1 MGRPE
6 LLKSTSQK
14 GISNTIAVVKLAS
27 ILFCT
32 ISLSDNIFG
41 SSIESRENF
50 TYNPLSIPAILT
62 STLIL
67 IYLLWWFFTIKI
79 HTYKHIKTVR
89 IIESFVFILI
99 YSISIFFMGAFQS
112 NLKFLFLFI
121 IIISTIEI
129 NEVYGILIAFISS
142 FIILAADLI
151 YGPNVSVN
159 QYFQNDLI
167 LAGVFIL
174 IAWTL
179 GHYVAIEREKIE
191 QKNLQLEVM
200 DKELKESSKH
210 REYMEEL
217 LSKEDNCYNLLI
229 DNSNDTII
237 VHRNGEIIF
246 GNESSARFLGIV
258 NFEELAGKSIFEFIT
273 KDEQENVKPKLIS
286 AFNER
291 NSTLSFEHK
300 VKAGSGSSYTV
311 RNTSTFFIYKGE
323 PTVLSIL
330 HDITPEKQVEKLQED
345 VKKGKDLLEETREFN
360 KLITEF
366 FSNISHELKT
376 PLNVIFSA
384 IQLLNHYKENSIQ
397 DLEEK
402 QDKYFKI
409 MKQNCY
415 RLMRLINN
423 LLDMTRLDSGFL
435 KLNMVEFNIINVVED
450 IVMSVAP
457 YIESKGIGIIFDT
470 DVEERTMVF
479 DPDKIERII
488 LNLLS
493 NAVKFTECGG
503 EIFVNITNTEKEI
516 FISVKDTGAGIP
528 EDKLSMIFDRFMQVD
543 KTMVREHEGSG
554 IGLSLVKSFVEMH
567 KGTVVVKSKLGC
579 GSEFIVKL
587 PVNLLH
593 DKVTEQNNYYESNI
607 ERINI
612 EFSDIYSEI
621 NM

>member
-1 MGRPE
+1 
-6 LLKSTSQK
+6 
-14 GISNTIAVVKLAS
+14 
-27 ILFCT
+27 
-32 ISLSDNIFG
+32 
-41 SSIESRENF
+41 
-50 TYNPLSIPAILT
+50 
-62 STLIL
+62 
-67 IYLLWWFFTIKI
+67 
-79 HTYKHIKTVR
+79 
-89 IIESFVFILI
+89 
-99 YSISIFFMGAFQS
+99 
-112 NLKFLFLFI
+112 
-121 IIISTIEI
+121 
-129 NEVYGILIAFISS
+129 
-142 FIILAADLI
+142 
-151 YGPNVSVN
+151 
-159 QYFQNDLI
+159 
-167 LAGVFIL
+167 
-174 IAWTL
+174 
-179 GHYVAIEREKIE
+179 
-191 QKNLQLEVM
+191 
-200 DKELKESSKH
+200 
-210 REYMEEL
+210 
-217 LSKEDNCYNLLI
+217 
-229 DNSNDTII
+229 
-237 VHRNGEIIF
+237 
-246 GNESSARFLGIV
+246 
-258 NFEELAGKSIFEFIT
+258 
-273 KDEQENVKPKLIS
+273 
-286 AFNER
+286 
-291 NSTLSFEHK
+291 
-300 VKAGSGSSYTV
+300 
-311 RNTSTFFIYKGE
+311 
-323 PTVLSIL
+323 
-330 HDITPEKQVEKLQED
+330 VEKLQED